1 MNDADEQQDRLI
13 RLLSPELRIPR
24 SVSEPTGPAADELR
38 QLILGVS
45 TVSTVADIAKQQDV
59 QPTRAAAPR
68 KSWIQRWRLAL
79 AVPAVAGLGALAF
92 AVTAVLPESAP
103 VGPEPAQANTLQVT
117 RTNSYL
123 DIKILDPVADPQRY
137 KAELARH
144 GLNID
149 LKLAPAAPD
158 QVGRVIFQED
168 DGASIKTVE
177 APGDCSANGNCSV
190 AVRVPLDYK
199 GYAQIVFGRTPKPGE
214 TVEGDAP
221 VLTDQQK
228 ADLKALEGKRVSEVR
243 QLLTARGQTA
253 TYRVGSDN
261 REATADQVPASWYVY
276 DVAPLANNVVVLWVS
291 ADGKPVPGNKSQ
303 FGKDGKGPAPATGD
317 TPPIGS

>member
-1 MNDADEQQDRLI
+1 MNDADEQQDRLV
-13 RLLSPELRIPR
+13 RLLSPEIRIPR

-45 TVSTVADIAKQQDV
+45 TVSIVSDVAKQPDA
-59 QPTRAAAPR
+59 QPVSVVAAR
-68 KSWIQRWRLAL
+68 RSWIQRWRLAL

-92 AVTAVLPESAP
+92 AVAAVLPESTP

-117 RTNSYL
+117 RNDGYL

-137 KAELARH
+137 KAELAKH

-199 GYAQIVFGRTPKPGE
+199 GYAQIVFGRTAKPGE

-221 VLTDQQK
+221 VLSEQQT
-228 ADLKALEGKRVSEVR
+228 ADLKALVGKRVSEVR

-291 ADGKPVPGNKSQ
+291 EDGKPVPGNKSQ
-303 FGKDGKGPAPATGD
+303 IGRAGTEPAPVPAD
-317 TPPIGS
+317 TSRIGS